1 MGVLILWEIT
11 KKPIYKGDCQNRGA
25 GTGCRFKRGLAKKR
39 RYGGLLRGND
49 TPINSKINLWISL
62 LLPDH

>member
-25 GTGCRFKRGLAKKR
+25 GTGCRFKWGLAKKEGMVVFW
-39 RYGGLLRGND
+39 GGMI
-49 TPINSKINLWISL
+49 PQ
-62 LLPDH
+62 